1 MSLGTFL
8 EISLH
13 ENIKNMKQFF
23 TLVTI
28 GALISSF
35 TVFSSIDEVIAGM
48 NKGNS
53 TEIAKFFD
61 NTVEINM
68 PDKSNS
74 YSKSQGELVLKDF
87 FNSNSVKAFEIIH
100 KGENS
105 GSQYCIGTLLTKNG
119 SFRTTI
125 YMKKKGDKQVL
136 QGITFEK

>member
-1 MSLGTFL
+1 
-8 EISLH
+8 
-13 ENIKNMKQFF
+13 MKRIF
-23 TLVTI
+23 TLI
-28 GALISSF
+28 SIAALLSSF
-35 TVFSSIDEVIAGM
+35 TVFSSIDEVIAAM
-48 NKGNS
+48 KTGNAF
-53 TEIAKFFD
+53 EIAKFFD

-87 FNSNSVKAFEIIH
+87 FNSNAVKVFEVIH
-100 KGENS
+100 KGENA
-105 GSQYCIGTLLTKNG
+105 GSQYCIGTLQTKNG